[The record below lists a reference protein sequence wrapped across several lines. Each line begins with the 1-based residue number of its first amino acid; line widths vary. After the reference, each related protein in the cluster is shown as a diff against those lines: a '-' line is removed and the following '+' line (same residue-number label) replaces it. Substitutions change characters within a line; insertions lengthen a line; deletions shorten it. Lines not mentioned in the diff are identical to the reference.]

1 MTAYYNEIDPFA
13 AAWLRELIKA
23 GLIAQGDVD
32 ERDIRDVLP
41 SDLAGYTQCHFFAG
55 IGGWSYALRLA
66 GFPDGGRVWTGS
78 CPCQPFSTAG
88 LRNGIADERHLWPA
102 FYWLINQCRP
112 AIVFGEQVE
121 SKAGRL
127 WLAGVRSDL
136 ETLDYAVGCTDLC
149 AASVSA
155 PHGRPRLY
163 WMAQSNSSPRQE
175 KCPITTGELEGSG
188 AQGINQRLVCDSTG
202 IALGL
207 ADAEGSRCGEG
218 ETLAIQ
224 GNSPQRSKV
233 QSQSRDDGQLSWR
246 SKGLGSNH
254 HGLVNTDGYHS
265 HWWSGPL
272 QVGRNCCEAEIT
284 RGGRQYRAQWRI
296 KPGLPIVAHGIPNR
310 VGKLCGY
317 GNAII
322 PQVAEAFIRSAM
334 EAIDEAA

>member
-1 MTAYYNEIDPFA
+1 MNWYNENDPFA
-13 AAWLRELIKA
+13 AAWLRELIRTGA
-23 GLIAQGDVD
+23 IAPGDVD
-32 ERDIRDVLP
+32 ERDIQDVRP
-41 SDLAGYTQCHFFAG
+41 DDLAGYTQCHFFAG

-66 GFPDGGRVWTGS
+66 GFPDDRRVWTGS

-136 ETLDYAVGCTDLC
+136 ETLDYAVGCADLC
-149 AASVSA
+149 AAGVSA

-163 WMAQSNSSPRQE
+163 WMADSESNRPCQSTSSEIQRNS
-175 KCPITTGELEGSG
+175 T
-188 AQGINQRLVCDSTG
+188 
-202 IALGL
+202 
-207 ADAEGSRCGEG
+207 
-218 ETLAIQ
+218 
-224 GNSPQRSKV
+224 QRSEI
-233 QSQSRDDGQLSWR
+233 QSQSSDDGQLSGR
-246 SKGLGSNH
+246 PEGLGSDH
-254 HGLVNTDGYHS
+254 HGLVNANGYHS

-272 QVGRNCCEAEIT
+272 QVGWNGCEAEIT
-284 RGGRQYRAQWRI
+284 RGSRQYRAQWRI

-317 GNAII
+317 GNAIV

-334 EAIDEAA
+334 EVIDEAA